1 MNYANNVNVQLQ
13 PAALC
18 GTLDELQ
25 VKGCPEKN
33 IINPQGSV
41 KKVSA

>member
-1 MNYANNVNVQLQ
+1 MKYANNVNLQLL

-25 VKGCPEKN
+25 EKACPEKN

-41 KKVSA
+41 KKV